1 LIDQGHQNATPA
13 ATEAAL
19 AAPADSAEGTS
30 NKNPATNPATVWQ
43 ELPTPAQKRDSNKTW
58 AHIQNSLDRLI
69 PRREI
74 ERLLPVDVLT
84 RAAKRPAVTPYLKL
98 GFVLAGFTDCCEP
111 DSDPAIN
118 AAPIQRRS

>member
-30 NKNPATNPATVWQ
+30 NKNPATVSQ